1 MTDPFIDRIKDK
13 GQQAK
18 SLLSPWLRTSGTQ
31 GSEGGG
37 HLPLNE
43 RLHLAASKM
52 RVLDDRKLGN
62 AHPERMR
69 TFGAEI
75 TKKLQSIQDLVH
87 FSPKIERDPSIWS
100 QMDRV
105 YPASIGEAPREPEQP
120 GVMRA
125 GTVIQKFS
133 MTPKPGQS
141 IESFKEQASRV
152 TQPKPSAARPQKP
165 ALSSR
170 ARLYSRVQEITAK
183 EKEPQSRIDDVV
195 VPPDVPSLP
204 ELLSEKTI
212 EQPSELTT
220 PTVPPKSDL
229 IEQVQ
234 NVENQNTST
243 EERETKPVVQDEVPP
258 AKLLKPIPD
267 LLPTSPA
274 ELPLQS
280 PAPARTPSS
289 KPKTSPAEKPSLPEA
304 VSASKQLP
312 TPRETAAGDPPFEK
326 KAEPLKQARPVKKTA
341 EPAASAP
348 RPRAIVSST
357 TSAGEMPSKPASSPP
372 SQRVQRQPDGSVL
385 SRTPLPPRQSTDRP
399 VSTGPSQTIQR
410 QPETLISA
418 KPVDP
423 IQPKSDQQPLM
434 PPIVSSKRLPA
445 AMPVRQPDEEGLP
458 AAQELARGEAAPPL
472 PSQPI
477 TPPAQPDGP
486 PIERAI
492 QQPQELSPAFDAGV
506 SEPAAEQDLPGLPTM
521 PAMPLHTRLIE
532 RKSAARSIKSVVPDA
547 LRALR
552 HMQARPMVSTQPR
565 LISERRYRFDIPKA
579 DAPPSQIP
587 HLQGR
592 PTEPA
597 SPAGAGN
604 QAAIQRMTE
613 TLQAPDQPELSTRP
627 VTMVLAEGQSTPA
640 RTAARLPS
648 LTQTPVSHAALNP
661 ANVQKDS
668 RQKPAEAGEVN
679 PSRKISEARIRPL
692 KTKAGGVV
700 QRRWEEHS
708 DPQSGSSSGSDR
720 AQEIEQQP
728 VDLDQLAND
737 IFPLVK
743 RLLEIELERSSGS
756 F

>member
-37 HLPLNE
+37 QLPLNE
-43 RLHLAASKM
+43 RLQLAASKM

-105 YPASIGEAPREPEQP
+105 YPASKGESPREPEQP

-141 IESFKEQASRV
+141 IESFKEQAARIS
-152 TQPKPSAARPQKP
+152 QPKPSAARPQKP
-165 ALSSR
+165 ALPSR
-170 ARLYSRVQEITAK
+170 ARLYSRVQEITAQ

-204 ELLSEKTI
+204 ELLPQEKI

-229 IEQVQ
+229 IEQAH
-234 NVENQNTST
+234 NVETQKSSSV
-243 EERETKPVVQDEVPP
+243 EREIKPVVQDEVPP
-258 AKLLKPIPD
+258 AKPLTPLPD
-267 LLPTSPA
+267 LLPISPA

-280 PAPARTPSS
+280 PAAARTLSS
-289 KPKTSPAEKPSLPEA
+289 EPKTSPAEKPSLPEA
-304 VSASKQLP
+304 ASASKE
-312 TPRETAAGDPPFEK
+312 TPAVQETAAADPPAEK
-326 KAEPLKQARPVKKTA
+326 QAEPLKQARPVKKTA

-348 RPRAIVSST
+348 RPRAVISPPT
-357 TSAGEMPSKPASSPP
+357 AAGDKPSKPASSPP
-372 SQRVQRQPDGSVL
+372 SQMVQRQPDAPVSP
-385 SRTPLPPRQSTDRP
+385 RTPLAARQSTDSP

-410 QPETLISA
+410 QPESSVTA

-423 IQPKSDQQPLM
+423 IQPKGNQQPLM
-434 PPIVSSKRLPA
+434 PPIVSSKRIA
-445 AMPVRQPDEEGLP
+445 AATPVRQPDEEGLP
-458 AAQELARGEAAPPL
+458 AAQEMVRSEAAPPL
-472 PSQPI
+472 PSQMNSS
-477 TPPAQPDGP
+477 PAQTDGP
-486 PIERAI
+486 PIERAF
-492 QQPQELSPAFDAGV
+492 QQPQEISPAFDAGV
-506 SEPAAEQDLPGLPTM
+506 SAPAAEQDHQGLPPK
-521 PAMPLHTRLIE
+521 PAMPLHNRLIE
-532 RKSAARSIKSVVPDA
+532 RKSAARSIKPMVPDA

-552 HMQARPMVSTQPR
+552 QVQARRMVSTQPP
-565 LISERRYRFDIPKA
+565 LISERKYRFDTPKT

-587 HLQGR
+587 HPQGR
-592 PTEPA
+592 PAEPV
-597 SPAGAGN
+597 SPAVAGN
-604 QAAIQRMTE
+604 QAVIQKMTE
-613 TLQAPDQPELSTRP
+613 TVQAPDQLELSTRP

-640 RTAARLPS
+640 RTAARAPS
-648 LTQTPVSHAALNP
+648 LTQTPPNQAALNP
-661 ANVQKDS
+661 ANEQKDS
-668 RQKPAEAGEVN
+668 KQKSSEAGEVN
-679 PSRKISEARIRPL
+679 PAKMKSEARIRPL

-720 AQEIEQQP
+720 AQEAEQQP
-728 VDLDQLAND
+728 VDLDRLAND